1 MNRILLV
8 GGVAYLLVLAGL
20 ASLNGALLA
29 LALPFM
35 LYLGVSL
42 FYDPGQFDLR
52 VERSID
58 PERASV
64 SSEIQVRLTITNQ
77 GAQLEEVLLEDAL
90 PLDFELVDGQ
100 TSLFTELAPNTTVE
114 MEYRLRGK
122 RGIYQFRELHAT
134 AWDRLGLARRK
145 QIFPALGQ
153 VFILPSVPRLKR
165 IAIRPRQTR
174 VYSGTIPARQGGSGV
189 EFFGVRNYQSGD
201 SFHQINWR
209 ISARHYEDLFSNE
222 YEQERVADVW
232 LILDA
237 RSRSDIIIPQGSL
250 FEHGVMAAAALA
262 QTLLT
267 QSNRLGLL
275 VYGGFL
281 DWTYPG
287 YGKIQYEY
295 VLRSLARARTGESMV
310 FDKLENLP
318 TRVFPLSSQLILI
331 SPLQYVDYT
340 ILVRLRARGYQVIV
354 ISPDPISYEAGELST
369 TRAGRLGLRLARVER
384 ELLLRQL
391 GQAGVQ
397 VFNWR
402 VDVPFDQA
410 MYIPLSR
417 LLPWF
422 HSLGGARQ

>member
-1 MNRILLV
+1 MNRILLL
-8 GGVAYLLVLAGL
+8 GGIAYLFILAGL
-20 ASLNGALLA
+20 ASRNGNLLA

-42 FYDPGQFDLR
+42 LSDPGPLDLS

-58 PERASV
+58 PERASANTQIHVRV
-64 SSEIQVRLTITNQ
+64 SITNQ
-77 GAQLEEVLLEDAL
+77 GGHLDEVLLEDVL
-90 PLDFELVDGQ
+90 PQEFELLDGH
-100 TSLFTELAPNTTVE
+100 TNLLTEMDPDATVVI
-114 MEYRLRGK
+114 EYRLRGK
-122 RGIYQFRELHAT
+122 RGIYQFRELHVT
-134 AWDRLGLARRK
+134 AWDRLGLSRRK
-145 QIFPALGQ
+145 RVLPALGQ
-153 VFILPSVPRLKR
+153 VFILPLVPRLKR
-165 IAIRPRQTR
+165 VAIRPRQTR

-189 EFFGVRNYQSGD
+189 EFYGVRNYQSGD
-201 SFHQINWR
+201 PMRQINWR
-209 ISARHYEDLFSNE
+209 VSARHYEDLFSNE

-237 RSRSDIIIPQGSL
+237 RSRSDIIAARGSL
-250 FEHGVMAAAALA
+250 FEHGVMATAALA
-262 QTLLT
+262 QALLI

-318 TRVFPLSSQLILI
+318 TRVFPISSQLILI
-331 SPLQYVDYT
+331 SPLQYVDYS

-354 ISPDPISYEAGELST
+354 ISPDPIAYEAAGLSA
-369 TRAGRLGLRLARVER
+369 TRAGQLGQRLARVER
-384 ELLLRQL
+384 DLLLRQL

-397 VFNWR
+397 VFNWN
-402 VDVPFDQA
+402 VDIPFDQA

-422 HSLGGARQ
+422 HSLGARR